1 MLTLY
6 PATLL
11 DSIVSSRRFLWIHWN
26 FVHMQPYLLI
36 KAVLFLFFQSVW
48 LLFIFLALL
57 HWSEPKC
64 WTEVLGVDSPCF
76 VSACTSYTLFLNM
89 WPFTVVA
96 FGELSLLI
104 STFKMKKYYF
114 ENLHDMIFLALY
126 SRNFVLCGTCLL
138 TLILWY
144 IDGNR
149 YGSFCPSS

>member
-1 MLTLY
+1 MPCPGTKLQPRHMTWPESHQWPFALWDAAQ
-6 PATLL
+6 PTESQWTRLE
-11 DSIVSSRRFLWIHWN
+11 FL
-26 FVHMQPYLLI
+26 
-36 KAVLFLFFQSVW
+36 
-48 LLFIFLALL
+48 FLALL